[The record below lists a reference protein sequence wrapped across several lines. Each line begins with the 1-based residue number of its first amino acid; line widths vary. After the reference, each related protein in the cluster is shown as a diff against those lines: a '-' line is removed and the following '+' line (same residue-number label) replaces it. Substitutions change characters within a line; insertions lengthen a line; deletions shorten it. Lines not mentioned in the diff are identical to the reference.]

1 MWEHGGSHGDS
12 LEGDGEHFL
21 EEISSGMNL
30 ERKVG
35 ILQAKKKEGN
45 LGESCFNVF
54 MFCLQT
60 WHGLEKV
67 VKFAII

>member
-45 LGESCFNVF
+45 LE
-54 MFCLQT
+54 QREEHT
-60 WHGLEKV
+60 
-67 VKFAII
+67 